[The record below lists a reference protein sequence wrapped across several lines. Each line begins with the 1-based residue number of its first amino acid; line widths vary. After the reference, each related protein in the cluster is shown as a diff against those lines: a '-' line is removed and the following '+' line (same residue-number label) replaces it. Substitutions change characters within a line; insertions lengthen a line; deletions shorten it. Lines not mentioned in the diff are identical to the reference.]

1 MAEENFLEAFAT
13 ALANAVDLTADDFS
27 TAEETELLDLAR
39 IVAHGTERKNAP
51 LATYL
56 AGQYVAIRGAD
67 DVTSARAV
75 AEVLEIAND
84 LLADE

>member
-1 MAEENFLEAFAT
+1 MDFLESFAT
-13 ALANAVDLTADDFS
+13 ALANAVDLTSEDFS
-27 TAEETELLDLAR
+27 TAEEIELLDLAR

-67 DVTSARAV
+67 DVSSSQAV
-75 AEVLEIAND
+75 SEVLAIAND
-84 LLADE
+84 ILGTE

>member
-1 MAEENFLEAFAT
+1 MHE
-13 ALANAVDLTADDFS
+13 
-27 TAEETELLDLAR
+27 
-39 IVAHGTERKNAP
+39 

-75 AEVLEIAND
+75 SEVLEIAND
-84 LLADE
+84 LLGDE